1 MNSAKVVAILY
12 MIFAGYCFL
21 GAEIKS
27 DSFRIFMLEY
37 VNVSNSDYKTSFSY
51 SMLGNT
57 VSLGLLNANSQTYST
72 SPGIVNS
79 WRPPQDDVKTAHTY
93 PNPCN
98 IKDGCDGI
106 SFTRLTVKCDIK
118 VYTVSGEEVITIN
131 KNSNLDTEPWDLR
144 NKYGQKVSSGLYIFF
159 VKGSDGST
167 RTGKILI
174 IR

>member
-1 MNSAKVVAILY
+1 MKLLSAFFIALLGCVSL
-12 MIFAGYCFL
+12 FA
-21 GAEIKS
+21 ETQS
-27 DSFRIFMLEY
+27 ESFRIFLLEG

-57 VSLGLLNANSQTYST
+57 VNMGLLQAKSVTYSA

-79 WRPPQDDVKTAHTY
+79 WRPPQDDVKTAHVY

-98 IKDGCDGI
+98 LKEGCNGV
-106 SFTRLTVKCDIK
+106 SFTGLTLKCDIR
-118 VYTVSGEEVITIN
+118 VYTISGEEVITIN
-131 KNSNLDTEPWDLR
+131 KNSNLDTEAWNLK
-144 NKYGQKVSSGLYIFF
+144 NKYGQTVASGLYIFF

>member
-1 MNSAKVVAILY
+1 MKTVKIKATLLILLV
-12 MIFAGYCFL
+12 GSCFL
-21 GAEIKS
+21 RAEIKS
-27 DSFRIFMLEY
+27 ESFRIFMLED

-57 VSLGLLNANSQTYST
+57 VSLGSVNSNSQTYSA

-98 IKDGCDGI
+98 IKDGCNGI

-144 NKYGQKVSSGLYIFF
+144 NKYGQKVASGLYIFF

-167 RTGKILI
+167 KTGKILI